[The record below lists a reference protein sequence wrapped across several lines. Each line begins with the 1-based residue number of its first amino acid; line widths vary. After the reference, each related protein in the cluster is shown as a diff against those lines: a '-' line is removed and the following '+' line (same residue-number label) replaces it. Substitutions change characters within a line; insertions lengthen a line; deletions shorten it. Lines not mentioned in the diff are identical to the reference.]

1 VHNNTKHNSDFTVT
15 YVTIAADQKYL
26 GARMGLAARGK
37 ERAKPDSAADAQTKP
52 SVRGWRDL
60 FLPNRMFYL

>member
-52 SVRGWRDL
+52 SVRG
-60 FLPNRMFYL
+60 